1 MKIIIGQCIG
11 QISCITM
18 LENSHMA
25 SSTCLTSLFL
35 EQGDGKSCRV
45 PPHHYLMHSYY
56 TGSEVSAG
64 FFSWVFILASPT
76 SSYPYHRQLW
86 QYCLV
91 SHSGLWDDTW
101 RALCWSVVQRK
112 KSLQFFHDSEKNKET
127 PKVIRWC
134 VICFM
139 AHSILPLCIQ
149 ADHSEST
156 GLDWLQAKQTTFTA
170 AGLQSFSIPLLTHTR
185 EITLGVVHG
194 FLFVLFIY
202 FWVLV
207 VHLQSAWKWN
217 LGISVFLWVL
227 PKCFTTLNPY

>member
-1 MKIIIGQCIG
+1 
-11 QISCITM
+11 M

-56 TGSEVSAG
+56 TDSEASAG
-64 FFSWVFILASPT
+64 FFSWVFFLASPT

-101 RALCWSVVQRK
+101 RAPCWSVVRRK
-112 KSLQFFHDSEKNKET
+112 MSLQFFHDSEKKT
-127 PKVIRWC
+127 KKPKRSHGGVWF
-134 VICFM
+134 VSW
-139 AHSILPLCIQ
+139 AHSVLPLCIQ
-149 ADHSEST
+149 PDHSEST

-170 AGLQSFSIPLLTHTR
+170 AGLQSFNIPLLTHIR

-194 FLFVLFIY
+194 FLFLF
-202 FWVLV
+202 
-207 VHLQSAWKWN
+207 
-217 LGISVFLWVL
+217 FLECL
-227 PKCFTTLNPY
+227 LCI